1 MVEPFDI
8 AASPGLWRRSIPSK
22 KLIGGRCCSMFSS
35 HPESSKEF
43 Q

>member
-8 AASPGLWRRSIPSK
+8 PASPGLWRRSIPSK
-22 KLIGGRCCSMFSS
+22 KLIGGRCYSIFSS